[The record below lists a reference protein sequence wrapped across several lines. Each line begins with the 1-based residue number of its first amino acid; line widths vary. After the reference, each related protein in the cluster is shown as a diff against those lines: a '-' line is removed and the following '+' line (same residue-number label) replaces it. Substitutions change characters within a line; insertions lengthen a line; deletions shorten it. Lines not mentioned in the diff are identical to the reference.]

1 MTVRWIP
8 RIWKTARQA
17 TSQEVEALER
27 AWGVKLPEDYKR
39 IAVVHQG
46 MAPEPCVVDT
56 DSGNIVMSELLTISE
71 VEEFRAY
78 SMSDTYKLIQPQ
90 LPVGVYPFAS
100 TAHGDFLCFD
110 YRTSPSAPRVAF
122 YFTEMAGEEAIR
134 PVADGFS
141 ELLARLHD

>member
-1 MTVRWIP
+1 MPGSI
-8 RIWKTARQA
+8 I
-17 TSQEVEALER
+17 
-27 AWGVKLPEDYKR
+27 LPTLK
-39 IAVVHQG
+39 VV
-46 MAPEPCVVDT
+46 
-56 DSGNIVMSELLTISE
+56 
-71 VEEFRAY
+71 EFRAY

-100 TAHGDFLCFD
+100 TANGDFLCFD
-110 YRTSPSAPRVAF
+110 YRSSPSAPRVAF